1 MEHHN
6 TTFPKAE
13 HLTGTLAIET
23 LFEQGN
29 GFIAFP
35 LRVVYQLVPKTDTPP
50 IQVLVSVP
58 KKRFKHAVDRNR
70 FKRLIRESYRLN
82 KHLLCNTVEQTNFT
96 LRIAFCAV
104 SNELPTFSVVEAKMQ
119 QALTKLQQR
128 VSETITAEL

>member
-1 MEHHN
+1 MEQHN

-50 IQVLVSVP
+50 IQVL
-58 KKRFKHAVDRNR
+58 
-70 FKRLIRESYRLN
+70 REG
-82 KHLLCNTVEQTNFT
+82 
-96 LRIAFCAV
+96 
-104 SNELPTFSVVEAKMQ
+104 
-119 QALTKLQQR
+119 
-128 VSETITAEL
+128 